1 MGTTLDHMTQPQR
14 YTKQP
19 VTIEAIQ
26 WDGTEPGSEP
36 IIEWVKTHGGTAAFD
51 RIPVAASRYN
61 TQYDLRIY
69 INTLEGPMTANPGDY
84 IIRGVKNEF
93 YPCKPEIFA
102 ETYRP
107 ADTE

>member
-1 MGTTLDHMTQPQR
+1 MTQPQR
-14 YTKQP
+14 FTKKP
-19 VTIEAIQ
+19 VTIEAMH

-36 IIEWVKTHGGTAAFD
+36 IIAWTKTHGSTATFD

-61 TQYDLRIY
+61 TQYDNRLY
-69 INTLEGPMTANPGDY
+69 INTLEGPMSASPGDW
-84 IIRGVKNEF
+84 IIRGVKGEF

-107 ADTE
+107 ADPE